1 MRKVRIFLIL
11 LFTICISALY
21 GANADIE
28 KFFSENKDK
37 IWSLNPQQVSI
48 VLGVNLKAQD
58 EFDNIMRYNI
68 KESKD
73 RITFKDM
80 NIAEMLFY
88 FKQRK
93 LQSVLVSFYNRGDSG
108 KIEEKRFLDIQKT
121 VTKFLTSALQCQKT
135 TVENVK
141 FDKSVV
147 QSVKYTDD
155 FSDYILQFSR
165 RSKSPEYIQLK
176 IYPSGKSVALKK
188 TIRADVNLKSL
199 KENVKKSDGNVRYL
213 DIPMV
218 NQGQKGYCAA
228 ATVER
233 IMKYYG
239 AEVDQQIIA
248 QIAQSDSARG
258 TNAEILFNVI
268 EKNSAK
274 LNVKVEKVMTEKIF
288 SNVSNFKR
296 FHDVYNDFAA
306 KKRYKRY
313 KFKKLLSSSGK
324 DRTFDFNTFFN
335 VYFYDA
341 FLKARMEDEK
351 NYDRFKVAIRNS
363 INNGVPLIWIAFVFE
378 KSKPGQ
384 RIGNVA
390 LHMNI
395 INGCDG
401 LKSII
406 YTDSWGKG
414 HERKFMRMQ
423 DAWARTLMLAKIM
436 PK

>member
-1 MRKVRIFLIL
+1 
-11 LFTICISALY
+11 
-21 GANADIE
+21 
-28 KFFSENKDK
+28 
-37 IWSLNPQQVSI
+37 
-48 VLGVNLKAQD
+48 
-58 EFDNIMRYNI
+58 
-68 KESKD
+68 
-73 RITFKDM
+73 
-80 NIAEMLFY
+80 
-88 FKQRK
+88 
-93 LQSVLVSFYNRGDSG
+93 
-108 KIEEKRFLDIQKT
+108 
-121 VTKFLTSALQCQKT
+121 
-135 TVENVK
+135 
-141 FDKSVV
+141 
-147 QSVKYTDD
+147 
-155 FSDYILQFSR
+155 
-165 RSKSPEYIQLK
+165 
-176 IYPSGKSVALKK
+176 
-188 TIRADVNLKSL
+188 
-199 KENVKKSDGNVRYL
+199 
-213 DIPMV
+213 MV

-306 KKRYKRY
+306 QKRYKRY

-341 FLKARMEDEK
+341 FLRARMEDEK